1 METNLK
7 VLVVKKN
14 ITIEELSKE
23 INISK
28 VTLYKLANGKLLN
41 PKYETLKKV
50 SDFFNVSVDDVL
62 KKETI

>member
-28 VTLYKLANGKLLN
+28 VTLYKLANGKLSN

-50 SDFFNVSVDDVL
+50 SDFFNVSVDDFL